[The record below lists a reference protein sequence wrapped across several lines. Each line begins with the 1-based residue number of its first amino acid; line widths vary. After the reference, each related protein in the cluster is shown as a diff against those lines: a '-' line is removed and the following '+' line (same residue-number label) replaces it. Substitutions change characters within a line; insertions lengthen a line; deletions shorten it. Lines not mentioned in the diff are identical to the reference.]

1 MRSKSV
7 TNQLH
12 FHSLENLK
20 LELNDYANCYNKQR
34 IYVTLRSNSLVLRKL
49 FKVSKS
55 N

>member
-34 IYVTLRSNSLVLRKL
+34 IHVTLSSYSLVLREII
-49 FKVSKS
+49 
-55 N
+55 